1 MSDTESR
8 FPTAH
13 WKAVLTTLIKYE
25 QPLNERVRTFLRIE
39 HLFDLGAHF
48 LDGSD
53 QWESRLRVAAL
64 LDVVELMGRSDIRN
78 ELIKELERHATV
90 LGALQSS
97 RGVDQQRLQSILD
110 DINQYLHELRDSGS
124 QVGQILRKDELMQSI
139 KQRNTIPGGTCSFDL
154 PGYHFWLNRS
164 ADERRSQLEEWQQDL
179 LLVRKA
185 LKLALHLIRS
195 STTPSREVAERGFY
209 QQPIES
215 GVSCQMVRVLLP
227 AQSPLY
233 PEISA
238 GRHRFT
244 VRFMEQS
251 RTCDRPS
258 QTEND
263 VEFELHCCIL

>member
-1 MSDTESR
+1 MNSS
-8 FPTAH
+8 
-13 WKAVLTTLIKYE
+13 IKYE

-53 QWESRLRVAAL
+53 QWESRLRIAAL

-78 ELIKELERHATV
+78 ELIKELERHGVV
-90 LGALQSS
+90 LGALEGSPA
-97 RGVDQQRLQSILD
+97 VDQQRLHSILR
-110 DINQYLHELRDSGS
+110 DINQYLRELRDAGS

-139 KQRNTIPGGTCSFDL
+139 KQRNAIPGGTCSFDL
-154 PGYHFWLNRS
+154 PNYHFWLNRP
-164 ADERRSQLEEWQQDL
+164 ADERRAQLEAWQQDL
-179 LLVRKA
+179 VLVRKA

-195 STTPSREVAERGFY
+195 SATPSREVAERGFF
-209 QQPIES
+209 QKPIEQ
-215 GVSCQMVRVLLP
+215 GTACQLVRVLLP
-227 AQSPLY
+227 AESRLY

-244 VRFMEQS
+244 VRFMEQL
-251 RTCDRPS
+251 RTSDRPT
-258 QTEND
+258 QAEND

>member
-1 MSDTESR
+1 MS
-8 FPTAH
+8 
-13 WKAVLTTLIKYE
+13 LIRYE

-53 QWESRLRVAAL
+53 QWESRLRIAAL

-90 LGALQSS
+90 LGALQGS
-97 RGVDQQRLQSILD
+97 RAVDQQRLQSILQ

-124 QVGQILRKDELMQSI
+124 QLGQALRKDELMQSI
-139 KQRNTIPGGTCSFDL
+139 KQRNAIPGGTCSFDL
-154 PGYHFWLNRS
+154 PGYHFWLNRP
-164 ADERRSQLEEWQQDL
+164 ADERRSQLEAWQQDL
-179 LLVRKA
+179 ALVRKA

-195 STTPSREVAERGFY
+195 SATPSREVAERGFF
-209 QQPIES
+209 QKPIEA
-215 GVSCQMVRVLLP
+215 GVACQMVRVLMP
-227 AQSPLY
+227 AESTLY

-244 VRFMEQS
+244 VRFMEQAK
-251 RTCDRPS
+251 TCDRPV